1 MEHLL
6 FEARMAL
13 LEAQYVLFLTRRGGG
28 WGRALRS
35 AEQEF
40 LAALDRVWAVQCML
54 NPSLS

>member
-1 MEHLL
+1 MLEN
-6 FEARMAL
+6 ARRQL

-28 WGRALRS
+28 WGKALRS
-35 AEQEF
+35 AEQDF